1 MEVKFLN
8 QPKEVKLGDILKER
22 LKGDFD
28 EVYMIAGMVKDTGVE
43 DIYENILE
51 AVKII
56 PKINMCI
63 GIDRKNTSKDMLM
76 KLLDA
81 GCALSVHIN
90 VDGSKVESRVFIFE
104 KENGTSYIY
113 VTGAKFSSGGLFEN
127 ACVITEIKYDA
138 SEQKAFETA
147 KNTVLQGVVSEF
159 HQIDR
164 DEIILLAEKGEIV
177 ARITERKIPRITEM
191 YGASGIEQVIGE
203 QVYDESTSKQTF
215 NFDELADIEIDLEPG
230 IVMRKNVELAAESEA
245 KKEKEER
252 EKMLKSLKKT
262 ESDLD
267 KLYGKKDSAEESKT
281 KASIR
286 MSDEIDF
293 EHMTTLII
301 ESNKIIEKGAGAG
314 EFRLPKSLA
323 DNMLNYFDGEDAF
336 EQNKSVVRFDV
347 LDNKDNTEVADENV
361 EIIRTD
367 KGISIKSEALIKLE
381 LTEGDIVRLIKEGE
395 KTYKC
400 EIIRKETE
408 EYNIW
413 SCYCVHSVRG
423 QKRKY
428 GVI

>member
-28 EVYMIAGMVKDTGVE
+28 EIYMIAGVVKDTGVE
-43 DIYENILE
+43 DVYDDILE
-51 AVKII
+51 AIKA
-56 PKINMCI
+56 PKKINMCI

-76 KLLDA
+76 KLLEA
-81 GCALSVHIN
+81 GCTLSVHIN
-90 VDGSKVESRVFIFE
+90 VDGSKVESRAFIFE

-127 ACVITEIKYDA
+127 ACVITEIKYDS

-147 KNTVLQGVVSEF
+147 KNNILQGVVSEF

-191 YGASGIEQVIGE
+191 YGTSGTEQLIGE
-203 QVYDESTSKQTF
+203 QVYDESTSTQTINF
-215 NFDELADIEIDLEPG
+215 NELAEIEIDLEPG

-245 KKEKEER
+245 KKEREEKE
-252 EKMLKSLKKT
+252 KLLKSLKKT

-267 KLYGKKDSAEESKT
+267 KLYGKKDPVEDTKKKT
-281 KASIR
+281 SIR
-286 MSDEIDF
+286 MSDEIDY
-293 EHMTTLII
+293 ENMTTLII

-314 EFRLPKSLA
+314 EFKLPKSLA
-323 DNMLNYFDGEDAF
+323 DNMIKYFDGEDAF
-336 EQNKSVVRFDV
+336 EQNKSVVKFDI
-347 LDNKDNTEVADENV
+347 LDNKENTEVVDENV
-361 EIIRTD
+361 EIIRSD